1 MRVYLFRKLWTSPTD
16 LQLEVRAE
24 AISEVLD
31 QVLGGR
37 ISTVFSCGRIPI
49 NHAADPSDVVIRIL
63 DELFTRIYELE
74 TNMEVHVSV
83 RYVQLNGETNDL
95 VVNLKGCNRRST
107 RDHFVAT
114 SHGVH
119 TYIARV
125 MDKVAEGGDCPHL
138 IFTVH
143 VKQTNGDQLRKFC
156 GRLQLVHLQQVT
168 ENSPSL
174 KSDTP
179 LDTLI
184 NLFQVLAN
192 SPKTHIRYYNIRLT
206 RLLNQLMGNGSR
218 TVIINYTD
226 PPEGKDDL
234 VAPAPTP
241 SFNSNTSFPAEVWRR
256 MLRQERAKYRCLR
269 NKALGLVVDK
279 EELERFLQSLEAD
292 DSSEEN
298 ILDGDFD
305 QKLEQKMLEI
315 RSEAE
320 MSIEKLKDVQM
331 DIDYLTERNCHL
343 EQQLYQKNSQLNM
356 QSNLM
361 LTINLKLRDQTRKFQ
376 DKIAEYTD
384 KFQEMWE
391 RQSLDMQYNEQ
402 RQLRQLTK
410 LFDSQS
416 QTTQRWWHRKTS
428 RLPQKDADEL
438 HSQTSPVEDPS
449 STLHS
454 APSEASAKRS
464 ASQPFSSSGFSST
477 KAIRLSGPVTN
488 HLEPSHTFPSAAHL
502 TVPLCHLAGATEP
515 MAVGKFVA

>member
-1 MRVYLFRKLWTSPTD
+1 MLCSPEIKCPHPGEMRVYLFRKLLTSPTD
-16 LQLEVRAE
+16 LQLEVSAE

-37 ISTVFSCGRIPI
+37 ISTVFSCGRIPF
-49 NHAADPSDVVIRIL
+49 NHGADPSDVVSRIL
-63 DELFTRIYELE
+63 NELFTRIYELE

-95 VVNLKGCNRRST
+95 VVNLKGCNRRTT

-119 TYIARV
+119 AYIARV

-143 VKQTNGDQLRKFC
+143 VKQTNGDQLRKCC
-156 GRLQLVHLQQVT
+156 GRLQLVHLQQLT
-168 ENSPSL
+168 EDSPPL
-174 KSDTP
+174 ESDTP

-184 NLFQVLAN
+184 SLFQVLAN

-226 PPEGKDDL
+226 PPEGKDDP
-234 VAPAPTP
+234 VTPAPTP
-241 SFNSNTSFPAEVWRR
+241 SSNSNASLPDEVWRR
-256 MLRQERAKYRCLR
+256 LLRQERAKYRCLR
-269 NKALGLVVDK
+269 NKALGIVVDK
-279 EELERFLQSLEAD
+279 EELERFLESLEAS
-292 DSSEEN
+292 DSSEED
-298 ILDGDFD
+298 ISDGDFE
-305 QKLEQKMLEI
+305 QKVEQKMLAI

-320 MSIEKLKDVQM
+320 MSIKKLKDLQM

-343 EQQLYQKNSQLNM
+343 EQQLDQKNSQLNT

-361 LTINLKLRDQTRKFQ
+361 LSIHMELRDQTRKFQ
-376 DKIAEYTD
+376 EKIAEYTD

-391 RQSLDMQYNEQ
+391 RQSLDIQYNEQ

-410 LFDSQS
+410 LFDSLCQA
-416 QTTQRWWHRKTS
+416 TQRWLHRKTS

-438 HSQTSPVEDPS
+438 HSQTNPVEDPS
-449 STLHS
+449 L
-454 APSEASAKRS
+454 
-464 ASQPFSSSGFSST
+464 
-477 KAIRLSGPVTN
+477 
-488 HLEPSHTFPSAAHL
+488 
-502 TVPLCHLAGATEP
+502 
-515 MAVGKFVA
+515 